1 VNLLALTP
9 LFYYILLLGGYV
21 MHKKLVALAL
31 SAALA
36 VSFTGCQNS
45 AASSS
50 SETSTAESSATETSA
65 AAASSTSDASGEIKI
80 GAVLPLTGSIAA
92 FGQSAQKALQL
103 LEEEVNSSG
112 GVNGQNV
119 KFVFAD
125 DEGKPATAATVG
137 QKLINSEKVVGIVG
151 PLTSNCALSLAPIA
165 QQYSVP
171 MITGTGTNEKI
182 TQTGDFIFRTCFID
196 PFQGKVMA
204 KLASTDLGAKTAAIL
219 YDNGNDYSKGLAEK
233 FQASFE
239 EAGGEIVASET
250 YLTGDK
256 DFNAQLTKIAA
267 TNPDVLFLPDYYSTV
282 AVIAKQARS
291 AGITATFLGGDGWDS
306 ADLFNIGGDAVNGAY
321 FSNHYSLD
329 DTADEV
335 VEFIKAF
342 KAKYDDEVPD
352 AMAALNYDAGKV
364 LIQSIEKAGS
374 TDAQAIQEALTEYD
388 GTVVSGHIQ
397 FDENRDAVK
406 AAVIIK
412 TEDGKETFYSKVE
425 P

>member
-1 VNLLALTP
+1 
-9 LFYYILLLGGYV
+9 

-36 VSFTGCQNS
+36 LSFTGCQNS
-45 AASSS
+45 TSGSSAS
-50 SETSTAESSATETSA
+50 ESSAAESTGT
-65 AAASSTSDASGEIKI
+65 ASESVSEISGDIKI

-103 LEEEVNSSG
+103 LEEEINSSG

-119 KFVFAD
+119 EFIFAD

-137 QKLINSEKVVGIVG
+137 QKLINSDKVVGIVG

-171 MITGTGTNEKI
+171 MVTGTGTNEKI

-196 PFQGKVMA
+196 PFQGQVVA
-204 KLASTDLGAKTAAIL
+204 KLASTDLEAKTAAML
-219 YDNGNDYSKGLAEK
+219 YDNGNDYSKGLAENFEK
-233 FQASFE
+233 SFE

-291 AGITATFLGGDGWDS
+291 AGIEATFLGGDGWDS
-306 ADLFNIGGDAVNGAY
+306 ADLFSIGGDAVNGAY
-321 FSNHYSLD
+321 FSNHYSPD
-329 DTADEV
+329 DTSEEV

-374 TDAQAIQEALTEYD
+374 TDATAIQEALKEYD

-412 TEDGKETFYSKVE
+412 TEDGKETFYTKVE

>member
-171 MITGTGTNEKI
+171 MITGTGTNEKLHKPAI
-182 TQTGDFIFRTCFID
+182 LFSALALLTRS
-196 PFQGKVMA
+196 KE
-204 KLASTDLGAKTAAIL
+204 KLWQSSPARFGGKTAAIL
-219 YDNGNDYSKGLAEK
+219 YDNGNDYSKGLAEN
-233 FQASFE
+233 FT
-239 EAGGEIVASET
+239 SE
-250 YLTGDK
+250 L
-256 DFNAQLTKIAA
+256 
-267 TNPDVLFLPDYYSTV
+267 
-282 AVIAKQARS
+282 
-291 AGITATFLGGDGWDS
+291 
-306 ADLFNIGGDAVNGAY
+306 
-321 FSNHYSLD
+321 
-329 DTADEV
+329 
-335 VEFIKAF
+335 
-342 KAKYDDEVPD
+342 
-352 AMAALNYDAGKV
+352 
-364 LIQSIEKAGS
+364 
-374 TDAQAIQEALTEYD
+374 
-388 GTVVSGHIQ
+388 
-397 FDENRDAVK
+397 
-406 AAVIIK
+406 
-412 TEDGKETFYSKVE
+412 
-425 P
+425 